1 VPAESQEEFR
11 GFRERIR
18 SGQTLDGVEVRR
30 QKRDGTPIDYSIYAS
45 PLHDAEGRISG
56 NIAVLVDITERKRAE
71 AEREKLQAQLFQAQK
86 MESIGTLAGGIAHDF
101 NNLLTVILGYSD
113 LLLIRKDER
122 DPAYADVAKINLA
135 ARNGAD
141 LVKRIL
147 TFSRKSEISPRPV
160 NLNHE
165 IEQAKKLLTR
175 TIPKM
180 IEIKLKLSDKLATVN
195 ADPTQMEQVLMNLAV
210 NARDAMPDGGEL
222 TIETENATLDKE
234 YCGMHLGV
242 KPGDYVL
249 MSVSDT
255 GHGIGKETLNHIFE
269 PFFTT
274 KGIGQG
280 TGLGLAV
287 VFGIVEQ
294 HGGHITCYSELGQ
307 GTTFRIY
314 LPVIQNETKAETPTD
329 MPVLPRGTETILLV
343 DDEEMIT
350 DVGKRILERSGYSVL
365 TAADGK
371 KALKLYRKER
381 EKISLVILD
390 LLMPEMGGNECLQAL
405 RKIDP
410 QVKVLVASGF
420 AAEGRTKDAIET
432 GAKGSVRKPYDMRQF
447 LQAVREV
454 LDAE

>member
-1 VPAESQEEFR
+1 V
-11 GFRERIR
+11 I
-18 SGQTLDGVEVRR
+18 
-30 QKRDGTPIDYSIYAS
+30 KHI
-45 PLHDAEGRISG
+45 
-56 NIAVLVDITERKRAE
+56 DITERKRAE

-122 DPAYADVAKINLA
+122 DPAYAHLAKINFA
-135 ARNGAD
+135 ARSGAD
-141 LVKRIL
+141 LVKRLL

-165 IEQAKKLLTR
+165 IERAKKLLTR

-180 IEIKLKLSDKLATVN
+180 IQITLKLSDDVATVK
-195 ADPTQMEQVLMNLAV
+195 ADPTQVEQILMNLAV
-210 NARDAMPDGGEL
+210 NARDAMPNGGEL
-222 TIETENATLDKE
+222 TIETGNAKLDEE
-234 YCGMHLGV
+234 YCGIHPGV

-255 GHGIGKETLNHIFE
+255 GHGMDKETLNHIFE

-314 LPVIQNETKAETPTD
+314 LPVIHNETKGETPTD

-371 KALKLYRKER
+371 KALKLYRNLR
-381 EKISLVILD
+381 DKISLVILD
-390 LLMPEMGGNECLQAL
+390 LIMPEMGGKTCLEGL
-405 RKIDP
+405 LKIDP
-410 QVKVLVASGF
+410 QVKVLVASGS
-420 AAEGRTKDAIET
+420 ATERQSKVAIET
-432 GAKGSVRKPYDMRQF
+432 GARGFIGKPYDMRQ
-447 LQAVREV
+447 LLEAVREV